1 MENEKLPL
9 GKASTNSAPS
19 PSRHLRPVGSSIIET
34 EWLGLGDRHGGCVTR
49 NKPRKPRPATYLTLD
64 QWSRTE
70 LYLLLR
76 VSAYFRAKNN
86 SDKRGS
92 VNVRFAPKATELLRC
107 REFYAFS
114 KAPRPAER
122 WADSGPG
129 RARRAT
135 CVKRVMP
142 RELCPKSFPP
152 PSFRLAPSAR
162 EPLAN
167 TVSECEANDQHD
179 CSFQH

>member
-1 MENEKLPL
+1 MRDKKLAAEAEACHL
-9 GKASTNSAPS
+9 SHFGSMVSDGAISSTKGI
-19 PSRHLRPVGSSIIET
+19 GS
-34 EWLGLGDRHGGCVTR
+34 
-49 NKPRKPRPATYLTLD
+49 
-64 QWSRTE
+64 
-70 LYLLLR
+70 
-76 VSAYFRAKNN
+76 FRAKNN

-92 VNVRFAPKATELLRC
+92 VTVRFAPKATELLRC
-107 REFYAFS
+107 RECYACS